1 MHVIH
6 GFLVVTLVS
15 LTAPV
20 ATGAMD
26 AARADAAS
34 PAGLSCKDVTTG
46 PVAYT
51 KCSGMLASF
60 DGVLIDSDLTVPL
73 HRLHDRLPLLELLHG
88 GGDNKNQFEAETP
101 NRTGVPAIDDFN
113 NVWFASRGYA
123 VLTTTSR

>member
-1 MHVIH
+1 MHVIR
-6 GFLVVTLVS
+6 GFLAAVLMSLTVPVVTG
-15 LTAPV
+15 TTDP
-20 ATGAMD
+20 
-26 AARADAAS
+26 ARADVAA
-34 PAGLSCKDVTTG
+34 PAGLSCTDVTTG

-101 NRTGVPAIDDFN
+101 NGTGVPPIDNFN
-113 NVWFASRGYA
+113 NAWFASRGYA
-123 VLTTTSR
+123 VLTTTS